1 MHSSLSQSHD
11 EFDNFCA
18 KFDLL
23 LSNINHELPLCSI
36 VTGDFNPSCSGWWQN
51 DIANSTGQETSSAGY
66 KKMIDKPTHIKN
78 NSMSCIDLLILY

>member
-1 MHSSLSQSHD
+1 MYSSPSQSHD
-11 EFDNFCA
+11 KFDQFCT

-23 LSNINHELPLCSI
+23 LSNINHELPLRSI
-36 VTGDFNPSCSGWWQN
+36 VTRDFNPCCSRWWQN
-51 DIANSTGQETSSAGY
+51 DIANSTGQETLSAGY